1 MPYRLEARQTLTTDL
16 DTAWSFFSDP
26 RNLAEITPPDMHF
39 RLTGRLTGRL
49 APETPAAAY
58 PGLMI
63 TYRLKPLPGIEVPW
77 ATEIT
82 QVRAPQYFADEQR
95 LGPYALWHHEH
106 LFRAVERGVEA
117 RDIVH
122 WALPLEPLSSP
133 VARLLVVPRLREI
146 FEYRARRLKERFGAV
161 GDAALSFEP
170 L

>member
-26 RNLAEITPPDMHF
+26 RNLAEITPPDMRF

-49 APETPAAAY
+49 TPETPAAAY

-63 TYRLKPLPGIEVPW
+63 TYRLSPLPGIEVPW

-82 QVRAPQYFADEQR
+82 HVRAPHYFADEQR

-106 LFRAVERGVEA
+106 LFRAVERGIEA

-122 WALPLEPLSSP
+122 WALPLEPLSAP
-133 VARLLVVPRLREI
+133 LARYLVIPRLREI
-146 FEYRARRLKERFGAV
+146 FEYRARRLKERFGAI
-161 GDAALSFEP
+161 GDAALTFEP

>member
-1 MPYRLEARQTLTTDL
+1 MPFRLEARQTLTTDL

-39 RLTGRLTGRL
+39 RLTGRLAGRL
-49 APETPAAAY
+49 ASGTPAGTY

-63 TYRLKPLPGIEVPW
+63 TYRLRPLPVIEVPW

-82 QVRAPQYFADEQR
+82 HVRAPHYFADEQR

-106 LFRAVERGVEA
+106 LFRAVERGIEA

-122 WALPLEPLSSP
+122 WALPLEPLSAP
-133 VARLLVVPRLREI
+133 LARLLVIPRLREI

-161 GDAALSFEP
+161 GDAALSFES

>member
-39 RLTGRLTGRL
+39 HLTGRL
-49 APETPAAAY
+49 ALETPAAAY

-63 TYRLKPLPGIEVPW
+63 TYRLRPLPGIEVPW

-82 QVRAPQYFADEQR
+82 QVRAPHYFADEQR

-122 WALPLEPLSSP
+122 WALPLEPLSTP